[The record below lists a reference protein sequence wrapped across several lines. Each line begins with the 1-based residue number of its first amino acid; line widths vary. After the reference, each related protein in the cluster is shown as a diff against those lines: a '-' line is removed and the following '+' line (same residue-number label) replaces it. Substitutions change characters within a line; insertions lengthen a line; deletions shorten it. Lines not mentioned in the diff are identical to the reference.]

1 MGDGQRQRHIWCSPT
16 STCSSNREGHKDT
29 RIPSLS
35 HTTRSAFPRI
45 LPPNMA
51 TSSSRISYSTI
62 FGTVAATVAAS
73 GLAYAVYFDYMR
85 RNNVE
90 FRRNL
95 LKEQKK
101 VAKQAHVEASKGK
114 EATADALKNAVR
126 QMKSKPVPTN
136 VEEREAYFLEQVA
149 IGEALAAKGPAF
161 YVPAAISFFKGLQ
174 VYPQPQE
181 LLMIYS
187 KTQPAEVV
195 QLLMDALRIS
205 ISEGEGSSSDSS
217 SSASRTGHPRR
228 DRYRRQRK
236 GQPAGYRHRRQRV
249 KQPERRAK
257 HFCLVFHELT
267 RDGQQLRRRRSTE
280 RLQQRRRG
288 VLVRRLAQ
296 SNEVDS

>member
-101 VAKQAHVEASKGK
+101 VAKQAQVEASKGK

-126 QMKSKPVPTN
+126 QMKSEPVPTN
-136 VEEREAYFLEQVA
+136 VEEREAYFLERVA

-205 ISEGEGSSSDSS
+205 ISEGEGSSS
-217 SSASRTGHPRR
+217 ASRTAGAPRGQAILEEIDTDDSER
-228 DRYRRQRK
+228 ASQR
-236 GQPAGYRHRRQRV
+236 ATATRRQRV
-249 KQPERRAK
+249 KQPERRA
-257 HFCLVFHELT
+257 
-267 RDGQQLRRRRSTE
+267 
-280 RLQQRRRG
+280 
-288 VLVRRLAQ
+288 
-296 SNEVDS
+296 

>member
-1 MGDGQRQRHIWCSPT
+1 MGASTDGQRQRHIWCSPT

-126 QMKSKPVPTN
+126 QMKSEPVPTD

-161 YVPAAISFFKGLQ
+161 SFFKGLQ

-181 LLMIYS
+181 LLMINS

-205 ISEGEGSSSDSS
+205 ISEGEGSSYDSS
-217 SSASRTGHPRR
+217 SSAS
-228 DRYRRQRK
+228 
-236 GQPAGYRHRRQRV
+236 
-249 KQPERRAK
+249 
-257 HFCLVFHELT
+257 
-267 RDGQQLRRRRSTE
+267 
-280 RLQQRRRG
+280 
-288 VLVRRLAQ
+288 
-296 SNEVDS
+296 

>member
-1 MGDGQRQRHIWCSPT
+1 MGTDGQRQRHIWCSPT
-16 STCSSNREGHKDT
+16 WACSSNREGHKDT

-62 FGTVAATVAAS
+62 FGTVAAS

-126 QMKSKPVPTN
+126 QMKSEPVPTN

-195 QLLMDALRIS
+195 QLLMDALR
-205 ISEGEGSSSDSS
+205 
-217 SSASRTGHPRR
+217 SASARAR
-228 DRYRRQRK
+228 DPLPTLPLQPP
-236 GQPAGYRHRRQRV
+236 GQPVHLADRPSSKRSI
-249 KQPERRAK
+249 PTTAK
-257 HFCLVFHELT
+257 GPASGLSPPPT
-267 RDGQQLRRRRSTE
+267 ASQT
-280 RLQQRRRG
+280 
-288 VLVRRLAQ
+288 A
-296 SNEVDS
+296 

>member
-1 MGDGQRQRHIWCSPT
+1 MGTDGQRQRHIWCSPT

-126 QMKSKPVPTN
+126 QMKSEPVPTN

-217 SSASRTGHPRR
+217 SSASRTAGAPRGQAILEEIDTDDSER
-228 DRYRRQRK
+228 ASQRATATADSESNS
-236 GQPAGYRHRRQRV
+236 QSAEQNTSASSSTSSPATANSY
-249 KQPERRAK
+249 
-257 HFCLVFHELT
+257 
-267 RDGQQLRRRRSTE
+267 
-280 RLQQRRRG
+280 
-288 VLVRRLAQ
+288 
-296 SNEVDS
+296 VDVEAPSASSSAVEGSS